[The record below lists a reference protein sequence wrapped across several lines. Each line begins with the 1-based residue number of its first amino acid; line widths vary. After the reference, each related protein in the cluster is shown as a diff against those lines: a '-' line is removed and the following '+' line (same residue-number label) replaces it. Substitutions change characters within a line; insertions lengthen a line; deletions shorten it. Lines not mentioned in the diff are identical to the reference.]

1 MKRLYTG
8 GTFDLFHY
16 GHVSFLKKCKMIAD
30 HVTVALNTDEFV
42 LSYKGQKPV
51 LSFVERELSLKS
63 SGLVDSVISNFGG
76 HDSKPAILLA
86 SPDILAVGDDW
97 AHKDYFKQMQ
107 FTEEWLEE
115 NEIVLVYL
123 TYTKTISSSEIKAR
137 IKNA

>member
-1 MKRLYTG
+1 MKKLYTG

-16 GHVSFLKKCKMIAD
+16 GHVSFLKKCRMLAEHI
-30 HVTVALNTDEFV
+30 TVGLNTDEFV

-51 LSFVERELSLKS
+51 LSYGERELSLRS
-63 SGLVDSVISNFGG
+63 TGLVDNVIANFGG
-76 HDSKPAILLA
+76 HDSKPAILFA
-86 SPDILAVGDDW
+86 KPNIIAVGDDW
-97 AHKDYFKQMQ
+97 AHKDYFAQMQ
-107 FTEEWLEE
+107 FTEEWLEK